1 MTSSL
6 GKEVILK
13 GWERAGITDRI
24 KMGSAK
30 LPTPD
35 PFHELNPLD
44 RNEEQY
50 DIGEAIINNKDQLAD
65 GLTHC
70 TENSDDSDSEF
81 AKFNT
86 REKSVLIRAKINT
99 FKVIQEKISV

>member
-70 TENSDDSDSEF
+70 TENSDDSDSEWEEENGLQRNIF
-81 AKFNT
+81 EDIF
-86 REKSVLIRAKINT
+86 
-99 FKVIQEKISV
+99 